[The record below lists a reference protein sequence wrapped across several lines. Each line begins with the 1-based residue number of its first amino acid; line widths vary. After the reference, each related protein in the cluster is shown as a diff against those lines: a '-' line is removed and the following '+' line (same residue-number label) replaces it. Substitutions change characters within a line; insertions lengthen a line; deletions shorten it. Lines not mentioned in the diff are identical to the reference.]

1 MTAAMQTPVPA
12 ESRTSDL
19 SSPLTRRERRQR
31 EAASVAGQG
40 IKVAS
45 DHDGPAVARAA
56 VHARPR
62 PARPRPELVITV
74 QPAGTTGRRSDARR
88 RTLAA
93 VAASFAFALTLTVSI
108 PAVAAVNDDD
118 TAQPLQMWATTQQLQ
133 VEGQPAADLAGP
145 ASFGV
150 VQNPYAAALLDP
162 QQTASLEAVTS
173 SAAGNYFDANP
184 AYDEAWS
191 QLSTTYVQTP
201 FPSRA
206 ELPISSPFAP
216 RWGKFH
222 YGLDIPLAQGEP
234 IFPVANGVVTAVFQ
248 GDEPGGGGYMVVVEH
263 NIDGRFFQSWYA
275 HMQAGSIDVDLGDV
289 VTLDTQLGAV
299 GSTGNSTGPHL
310 HLEIKNPDYESID
323 PVAWMDSRAEVT
335 APGGY

>member
-1 MTAAMQTPVPA
+1 MTAATQTPVPT
-12 ESRTSDL
+12 ESRISDL
-19 SSPLTRRERRQR
+19 PSPLTRRERRQR
-31 EAASVAGQG
+31 EAALIARQG
-40 IKVAS
+40 IKAAS
-45 DHDGPAVARAA
+45 DHDGPAVAGAIA
-56 VHARPR
+56 HARPR
-62 PARPRPELVITV
+62 PVGPRPERVMTV
-74 QPAGTTGRRSDARR
+74 QPPVATGRGTDARR

-93 VAASFAFALTLTVSI
+93 VAASFAFALTLTVSL
-108 PAVAAVNDDD
+108 PAVAAVNDNNA
-118 TAQPLQMWATTQQLQ
+118 AQPLQMWATTQELQ
-133 VEGQPAADLAGP
+133 VQGQAAADLAGP
-145 ASFGV
+145 ESFGV
-150 VQNPYAAALLDP
+150 VQDPYAAALLDP
-162 QQTASLEAVTS
+162 QQTASLEAATS
-173 SAAGNYFDANP
+173 AAAGNYFDANP
-184 AYDEAWS
+184 AYDEVWS

-222 YGLDIPLAQGEP
+222 YGLDVPLAQGEP

-275 HMQAGSIDVDLGDV
+275 HMQAGSIDVALGDV

-323 PVAWMDSRAEVT
+323 PIAWMESRAEVT